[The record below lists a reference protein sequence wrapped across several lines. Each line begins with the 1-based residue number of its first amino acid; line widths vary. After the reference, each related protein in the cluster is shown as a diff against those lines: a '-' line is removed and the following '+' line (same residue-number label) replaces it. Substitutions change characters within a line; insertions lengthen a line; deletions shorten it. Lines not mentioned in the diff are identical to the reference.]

1 MKKKLL
7 ITMAVI
13 FVISVILGMAMP
25 VLAAE
30 TTGGAN
36 WDKPLPGFMKEC
48 FGHDHNL
55 PEKEFEFIGGL
66 GMQIEYVLSK
76 TNSIILDG
84 EYTAPDF
91 DIFDFDNSELRA
103 VAKWKMRFGKVD

>member
-1 MKKKLL
+1 MKKL
-7 ITMAVI
+7 IAVLVLGAVLCMAGGV
-13 FVISVILGMAMP
+13 M
-25 VLAAE
+25 AAE

-36 WDKPLPGFMKEC
+36 WDKPLPPFMQEC
-48 FGHDHNL
+48 LGHDHNL
-55 PEKEFEFIGGL
+55 PESEFEFVGGL

-84 EYTAPDF
+84 EFTAPDF